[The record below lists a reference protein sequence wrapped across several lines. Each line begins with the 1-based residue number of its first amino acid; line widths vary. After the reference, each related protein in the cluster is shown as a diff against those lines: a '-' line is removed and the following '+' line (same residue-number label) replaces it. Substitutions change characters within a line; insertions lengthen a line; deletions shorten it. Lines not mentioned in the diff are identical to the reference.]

1 MSLKVYKIYGIIYLL
16 FALIGWIGAF
26 IIMASYT
33 YGLFEFTK
41 EVLWGFIILFS
52 SFPLATAIY
61 DYFFFNMFI
70 GKIQKNI
77 SNFSKSQN
85 YCYSCGTEISDS
97 KTLKKCPECNANL
110 EFLDFL
116 LKISWQ

>member
-1 MSLKVYKIYGIIYLL
+1 MSLKIYKIYSIIYLL
-16 FALIGWIGAF
+16 SAIIGWICVF

-33 YGLFEFTK
+33 YGLLKFNRES
-41 EVLWGFIILFS
+41 LWGFIILFT
-52 SFPLATAIY
+52 SFPLASAIY

-70 GKIQKNI
+70 RKIQKNI
-77 SNFSKSQN
+77 NNFIKSQN
-85 YCYSCGTEISDS
+85 YCYSCGTAISDY

-116 LKISWQ
+116 LKISW